1 MARAEKG
8 AGKGSA
14 TKRKERRQAKFNPG
28 PGPQS
33 VKPIGGA
40 DAAGFDDANVEAKKK
55 AKSPGKLSKKRKAEG
70 ASNDVGDAPA
80 AAAIKSKKSKKL
92 IGSDAK
98 KPVSKKHDT
107 APAWTNQTRREQKD
121 WANEQKALQKPNF
134 TLIQDITALWERLRV
149 KKISAEDKRKLVA
162 AIFKASR
169 GKCAI
174 LANNHKA
181 SRVVQALLKYG
192 TEDEKASVYAECAP
206 HLAALAKSL
215 YGHFIVQK
223 LVDATPKEKL
233 PELLANVK
241 GRVRVLAKHPV
252 GSQVLEALYWPA
264 PNACKRDM
272 ECEFYGSEFAMFG
285 AAGLAQ
291 GKAASSLREA
301 MLAKPIAQRQ
311 GMLREMNKTLLPI
324 LEKGLVSPSLIHKVL
339 CEYLQA
345 GGPGTRYEAAHS
357 IAGPALLRMIH
368 TREGAHAVN
377 MMMSHAGAKQRK
389 MVLKALKGNVARIAR
404 DEHGAAAVMCMLDCV
419 DDTTQ
424 LGKVIVNELK
434 AEGLA
439 DLAEDG
445 AARRVLLHLLRPRSR
460 RYTHPHVLA
469 TIPDQDEVVKS
480 VADAK
485 ASLTAQGHAVGGED
499 DEDADEGAEEGA
511 EGADVDMDDEM
522 DDDDIMDD
530 EFDDEDEDEVDDTK
544 GNKKKANGMT
554 KFKSKAAEA
563 AAAVDDS
570 DDEDGV
576 AGGTNAGTSDSIDFG
591 IAKKPNDA
599 RRTEIFGQQGK
610 LGAAL
615 VNACEPNAAAMLRSV
630 AGCDVLVE
638 TCAGGAGNVLTKAV
652 GVERLGEL
660 HAAVAE
666 AVRKSV
672 AGEEDDE
679 ADENETDGGKPREP
693 LHTGFFSSRA
703 LRRMVLDIPG
713 DEPHGSETAPSFAA
727 ALWTGAIADH
737 LEEWVGGH
745 GAKVVAAVVKAGDAA
760 TVRAATAALTKV
772 IEGKSVEEW
781 TAGFFRARDGDA
793 GAKKGGVNGKSKKK
807 TEPVAAPKTPA
818 KTPAKTPG
826 KKTGSKK
833 ETKEEAPPSSEGSM
847 KKKKF
852 SPRQTRG
859 QRAAKAGK

>member
-1 MARAEKG
+1 
-8 AGKGSA
+8 
-14 TKRKERRQAKFNPG
+14 
-28 PGPQS
+28 
-33 VKPIGGA
+33 
-40 DAAGFDDANVEAKKK
+40 
-55 AKSPGKLSKKRKAEG
+55 
-70 ASNDVGDAPA
+70 
-80 AAAIKSKKSKKL
+80 
-92 IGSDAK
+92 
-98 KPVSKKHDT
+98 
-107 APAWTNQTRREQKD
+107 
-121 WANEQKALQKPNF
+121 
-134 TLIQDITALWERLRV
+134 
-149 KKISAEDKRKLVA
+149 
-162 AIFKASR
+162 
-169 GKCAI
+169 
-174 LANNHKA
+174 
-181 SRVVQALLKYG
+181 
-192 TEDEKASVYAECAP
+192 
-206 HLAALAKSL
+206 
-215 YGHFIVQK
+215 
-223 LVDATPKEKL
+223 
-233 PELLANVK
+233 
-241 GRVRVLAKHPV
+241 
-252 GSQVLEALYWPA
+252 
-264 PNACKRDM
+264 
-272 ECEFYGSEFAMFG
+272 
-285 AAGLAQ
+285 
-291 GKAASSLREA
+291 
-301 MLAKPIAQRQ
+301 
-311 GMLREMNKTLLPI
+311 
-324 LEKGLVSPSLIHKVL
+324 
-339 CEYLQA
+339 
-345 GGPGTRYEAAHS
+345 
-357 IAGPALLRMIH
+357 MIH

-389 MVLKALKGNVARIAR
+389 MVLKALKGNVARIVR
-404 DEHGAAAVMCMLDCV
+404 DEHGSAAVMCMLDCV

-499 DEDADEGAEEGA
+499 DEDAEEGAEEGA
-511 EGADVDMDDEM
+511 EGADADMEDEM

-530 EFDDEDEDEVDDTK
+530 EFDVEDEDEVEDTK
-544 GNKKKANGMT
+544 ENKKANGMT

-570 DDEDGV
+570 DDEDG

-599 RRTEIFGQQGK
+599 RRTEIFGTQGK
-610 LGAAL
+610 LGVAL
-615 VNACEPNAAAMLRSV
+615 VNACEPDAAAMLRSV

-679 ADENETDGGKPREP
+679 GADDETDGGKPREP

-713 DEPHGSETAPSFAA
+713 DEPHGSETAPSFAN

-793 GAKKGGVNGKSKKK
+793 GAKKGGGVNGKSKKK